1 MSKFALVLLCGTALG
16 TCQAAFAGGTIG
28 RTIGVTCAGCHGPDG
43 RSLGAIPSLSGMTAS
58 EIESAMLAFREDKR
72 PATIMNRIARGY
84 TNNDIA
90 VVAEYFAN
98 LK

>member
-1 MSKFALVLLCGTALG
+1 
-16 TCQAAFAGGTIG
+16 
-28 RTIGVTCAGCHGPDG
+28 
-43 RSLGAIPSLSGMTAS
+43 MTAS